1 MMRRGWGVAVGA
13 LVLMSSLS
21 ACVPVVVAG
30 AGAAAMVGTDR
41 RTTGSY
47 TDDQTFEVKLAG
59 QIADKVPGVHV
70 NVTSFNRAVL
80 LTGEVPDDNA
90 RAQVD
95 FLARAQP
102 GVRKLYNY
110 VVIAPNSTLGNRLN
124 DSGLSTKVRTRL
136 LQNKNFSSNHIKV
149 VTERGEVY
157 LLGLVSEAEGQEA
170 AQLASETSGVL
181 KVVTL
186 YEYLDQAR

>member
-1 MMRRGWGVAVGA
+1 
-13 LVLMSSLS
+13 
-21 ACVPVVVAG
+21 
-30 AGAAAMVGTDR
+30 MVGTDR

-124 DSGLSTKVRTRL
+124 DSGLSAKVRTRL
-136 LQNKNFSSNHIKV
+136 LQGKNFSSNHIKV

>member
-1 MMRRGWGVAVGA
+1 MMRRRLSAAVGA
-13 LVLMSSLS
+13 LALVSSLS
-21 ACVPVVVAG
+21 ACVPAVVAG

-124 DSGLSTKVRTRL
+124 DSGLSAKVRTRL
-136 LQNKNFSSNHIKV
+136 LQGKNFSSNHIKV

-170 AQLASETSGVL
+170 ARSMSVPSAACAGSF
-181 KVVTL
+181 
-186 YEYLDQAR
+186 DR

>member
-1 MMRRGWGVAVGA
+1 MMRRRLSAAVGA
-13 LVLMSSLS
+13 LALVSSLS
-21 ACVPVVVAG
+21 ACVPAVVAG

-47 TDDQTFEVKLAG
+47 TDDQTFEVKLAA
-59 QIADKVPGVHV
+59 QIAEKAPGVHI

-80 LTGEVPDDNA
+80 LTGEAPDENA
-90 RAQVD
+90 RAQAD
-95 FLARAQP
+95 FLARALP

-124 DSGLSTKVRTRL
+124 DSGLSAKVRARL
-136 LQNKNFSSNHIKV
+136 LQGKNFSSNHIKV

>member
-1 MMRRGWGVAVGA
+1 MMRQGLCAAVGA
-13 LVLMSSLS
+13 LAVALSVS
-21 ACVPVVVAG
+21 ACVPAVVAG
-30 AGAAAMVGTDR
+30 AGAAAMMGTDR

-47 TDDQTFEVKLAG
+47 TDDQTFEVKLAA
-59 QIADKVPGVHV
+59 QIAEKVPGVHV

-80 LTGEVPDDNA
+80 LTGEAPDENA

-95 FLARAQP
+95 FLTRALP

-124 DSGLSTKVRTRL
+124 DSGLSTKVRARL
-136 LQNKNFSSNHIKV
+136 LQGQYFSSSHIKV
-149 VTERGEVY
+149 VSERGEVY
-157 LLGLVSEAEGQEA
+157 LLGLVSDIEGREA
-170 AQLASETSGVL
+170 AQLASETAGVL

-186 YEYLDQAR
+186 YEYLDQTR